1 MFKKLGTAL
10 KLLFGGKDSSVQKT
24 EEVRAKAPEVLGLR
38 LGGAIE
44 ISPLLLK
51 LTESD
56 LTIEGAAPTQVI
68 QAVGVVDL
76 DDSGMR
82 LVRYYTDDEGYL
94 QVLQSGTGDDGVI
107 EVSLWYFYDSKPI
120 DTQTTWDTL
129 LQNQIVTPN
138 RKYDLD
144 GTEFEEHWE
153 NEKPVALTE
162 VTYLKSGKTTETD
175 QFSMLYSR
183 KLDNGKTEELLVA
196 GEEKSI
202 NNQLDRS
209 VIRVTGFQLN
219 STDFEVV
226 A

>member
-1 MFKKLGTAL
+1 
-10 KLLFGGKDSSVQKT
+10 
-24 EEVRAKAPEVLGLR
+24 
-38 LGGAIE
+38 IE

-76 DDSGMR
+76 DDCGMR

-120 DTQTTWDTL
+120 DTQTTWDNL

-138 RKYDLD
+138 RKYDLE
-144 GTEFEEHWE
+144 GTEFEEHWD

-162 VTYLKSGKTTETD
+162 VTYHRSGKTTETD

-183 KLDNGKTEELLVA
+183 TLDNGKTEELLVA

-202 NNQLDRS
+202 NNELDRS

-219 STDFEVV
+219 SAEFEVV